1 MLVVKGL
8 SKAYPPA
15 VTALDGVSFSLEPHT
30 FTAVLGPSG
39 AGKTTLLRCVLRLV
53 RPTSGSVYFDGHD
66 MTSCPAGELRAARA
80 SVSLIGQ
87 QFHLVRRRTALA
99 NCLAGRLRELPLW
112 RVALGLYPRP
122 LLVEA
127 LAALERVRLLDQAFR
142 RADRLSGGQ
151 QQRVAVARALTQRAR
166 LLLADEPVA
175 SLDPENAHL
184 VLDLMRGLC
193 REQRLTVLC
202 NLHQVELA
210 RRFADRIL
218 GLRAGKL
225 VFDGPP
231 GGLTSAD
238 IDRIY
243 GNNSPTDSDGHSNEC
258 TNDR

>member
-8 SKAYPPA
+8 TKVYPPA
-15 VTALDGVSFSLEPHT
+15 VLALDGVSFALEPHS
-30 FTAVLGPSG
+30 FTAVLGSSG

-53 RPTSGSVYFDGHD
+53 RPTDGSVRFGGHD
-66 MTSCPAGELRAARA
+66 LTTCPGRVLQEARA
-80 SVSLIGQ
+80 SISLVGQ
-87 QFHLVRRRTALA
+87 QFNLVRRRTALT

-112 RVALGLYPRP
+112 RWALGLYPRP

-175 SLDPENAHL
+175 SLDPENANL
-184 VLDLMRGLC
+184 VLDLLRSLC
-193 REQRLTVLC
+193 RERRLTVLC
-202 NLHQVELA
+202 NLHQIELA
-210 RRFADRIL
+210 RGFADRIL
-218 GLRAGKL
+218 GLRAGRI

-231 GGLTSAD
+231 AQLTPAD
-238 IDRIY
+238 VDRIY
-243 GNNSPTDSDGHSNEC
+243 KPSY
-258 TNDR
+258 